1 MSSLNDTLFG
11 PLGTQFCLYFYILSA
26 IAFIFMVMSI
36 LGFILHLFSKKMD
49 MKVVLGVIMVAG
61 TYGIVYMQNRL
72 LYNMCNRSE
81 NAPVVGGTK

>member
-11 PLGTQFCLYFYILSA
+11 PLGSQFCLYFYILSA

-36 LGFILHLFSKKMD
+36 LGFIIHLFSKKVD

-81 NAPVVGGTK
+81 NAPVVGTK